1 MMADSEHAINQAI
14 RETAKTY
21 QSIGREERAK
31 TFLRELADK
40 YLYEGKSIA
49 FILDV
54 IRESSN
60 RG

>member
-1 MMADSEHAINQAI
+1 MPDDQNKRIEEAIL
-14 RETAKTY
+14 ETAKTY
-21 QSIGREERAK
+21 ASIGKEEYAQ

-54 IRESSN
+54 IRESRN
-60 RG
+60 K